1 MITIQDS
8 TQTVDCPACGEEMPL
23 GRKEWYNICAD
34 CNDEQPYAGMMVYDH
49 KTAGRLELFN
59 PNVPQEREMM
69 RQANRFNER
78 AR

>member
-49 KTAGRLELFN
+49 KTAVVWNYSTRMYHK
-59 PNVPQEREMM
+59 NVR
-69 RQANRFNER
+69 
-78 AR
+78 